1 MIGMIEPLVQAAR
14 NRRDVLQPIVAYAL
28 GVLSTATLAGLAWT
42 AVALGVQRWAR
53 PPATLLIVA
62 VICAGLALAD
72 AGVRGATP
80 PSIPRQTCSLWF
92 RRFGPLRAW
101 FFWGL
106 DLGLGVTTYR
116 ATSLYWAAMLTA
128 ILVAPAQLALLI
140 SLAYGAGLMSN
151 LVLGS
156 MALRWTGLFGQAGK
170 PSVLFL
176 RPARLAS
183 SAILVSWCLALIAI
197 SFL

>member
-28 GVLSTATLAGLAWT
+28 GVLSTA
-42 AVALGVQRWAR
+42 
-53 PPATLLIVA
+53 
-62 VICAGLALAD
+62 ALAD

-128 ILVAPAQLALLI
+128 ILVAPAQLA
-140 SLAYGAGLMSN
+140 
-151 LVLGS
+151 
-156 MALRWTGLFGQAGK
+156 
-170 PSVLFL
+170 
-176 RPARLAS
+176 
-183 SAILVSWCLALIAI
+183 
-197 SFL
+197 

>member
-14 NRRDVLQPIVAYAL
+14 DPRDAVRSIAVYAL
-28 GVLSTATLAGLAWT
+28 GVLSTAALAGAGWAL
-42 AVALGVQRWAR
+42 VALAAQRLTR
-53 PPATLLIVA
+53 PPAALLILAVA
-62 VICAGLALAD
+62 CAALALAD

-80 PSIPRQTCSLWF
+80 PSIPRQTCSLWW

-101 FFWGL
+101 FYWGL

-116 ATSLYWAAMLTA
+116 ATSLYWAAFLTA
-128 ILVAPAQLALLI
+128 VLVIRPATAPLVA
-140 SLAYGAGLMSN
+140 LAYGLGLVAN
-151 LVLGS
+151 LSLGAL
-156 MALRWTGLFGQAGK
+156 ALRWTGLFGQAGS

-183 SAILVSWCLALIAI
+183 AGVLACWSLAMIGMA
-197 SFL
+197 L